1 MTATSHFAVKTD
13 TYLQDNAK
21 YDPFLRKQAN
31 GSASLAL
38 TYVNMTDTVHKGLL
52 DSLGYNPDE
61 KGG

>member
-1 MTATSHFAVKTD
+1 MTATSHFVVKTD

-21 YDPFLRKQAN
+21 YDPFLSKQAT
-31 GSASLAL
+31 SLAL
-38 TYVNMTDTVHKGLL
+38 TYVNMTDMVHKGLL